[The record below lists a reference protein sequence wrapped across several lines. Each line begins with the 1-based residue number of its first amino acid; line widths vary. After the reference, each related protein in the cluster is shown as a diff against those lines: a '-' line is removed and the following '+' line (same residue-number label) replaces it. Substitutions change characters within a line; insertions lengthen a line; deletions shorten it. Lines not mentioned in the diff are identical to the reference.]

1 MYHKDKY
8 FSSDFE
14 NFTER
19 ITNVMQINQL
29 YDGKMPIIYIQDVSH
44 LNVGKTFDCGQCF
57 RFDRVE
63 SSAHEHEYS
72 GVAFGKCV
80 SFAGDGDTLRIYN
93 STLDDFER
101 IWRPFLCL
109 DIDYELIN
117 QNILERSQGTVMSA
131 AMEYGKGIRILRQD
145 AYEAVISFIISQNNN
160 IPRIKKIVEALCE
173 HAGEKIEIPDE
184 MKNHLS
190 GASSLCTF
198 PSADALLSLGEA
210 GLFELK
216 TGFRA
221 KYIYD
226 AVERLTSGQLDLRE
240 LQNKNDTAYCIEKL
254 CAVKGI
260 GLKVASCASL
270 FGMARYDAFPVDVW
284 MKHVA
289 QKYFSEDTDFNG
301 SRFGAYAGIAQ
312 QYLFYYERY
321 KGEEAT

>member
-1 MYHKDKY
+1 MDI
-8 FSSDFE
+8 
-14 NFTER
+14 R
-19 ITNVMQINQL
+19 QI
-29 YDGKMPIIYIQDVSH
+29 YEGKMPTVVADGVSF

-63 SSAHEHEYS
+63 NSSHEHEYS
-72 GVAFGKCV
+72 GVAFGKYV
-80 SFAGDGDTLRIYN
+80 SFAGDGGTLYIYN
-93 STLDDFER
+93 ASLEDFEC

-109 DIDYELIN
+109 DTDYAALN
-117 QNILERSQGTVMSA
+117 SDVLAHSRGTVMEA
-131 AMEYGKGIRILRQD
+131 AMEYGKGIRILKQD

-160 IPRIKKIVEALCE
+160 IPRIKKIIEALCTR
-173 HAGEKIEIPDE
+173 AGGKIAIPDE
-184 MKNHLS
+184 MEKHHS
-190 GASSLCTF
+190 GVSSLCTF
-198 PSADALLSLGEA
+198 PDAGALLSLGES

-226 AVERLTSGQLDLRE
+226 AVKRLTAGELDLEE
-240 LQNKNDTAYCIEKL
+240 LQNKNDTAHCIEKL

-260 GLKVASCASL
+260 GLKVASCAAL

-284 MKHVA
+284 MKRVA
-289 QKYFSEDTDFNG
+289 EKYFPDDKDFNG

-321 KGEEAT
+321 KGGE